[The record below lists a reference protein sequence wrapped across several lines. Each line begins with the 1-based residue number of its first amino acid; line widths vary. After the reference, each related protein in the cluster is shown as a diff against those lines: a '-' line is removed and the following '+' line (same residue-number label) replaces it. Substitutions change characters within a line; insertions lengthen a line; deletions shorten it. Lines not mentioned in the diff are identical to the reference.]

1 MVGNGFLFH
10 AEQVVWRD
18 VESFAKIDDL
28 FVIELHPSRFVLA
41 IIRLVFAELF
51 RKLRLRYS

>member
-18 VESFAKIDDL
+18 VESFAKIYDI
-28 FVIELHPSRFVLA
+28 FVIEFQPSPLVHA
-41 IIRLVFAELF
+41 KIPLVFAELI
-51 RKLRLRYS
+51 RKFRLRYY